1 MSEERQKY
9 SEIRQ
14 ILISAITNQM
24 LDPSKHHSARSVIAS
39 CNNFFGQLFHPT
51 CNLNWGIWDKK
62 LHSAYLKSK
71 LSFKDICLLL
81 DINSQLMYY
90 FVVNPFLNKNMQHK
104 KVLDISCGNG
114 VGSKVYHKF
123 LSPKFTLGVDTAENL
138 IANAKCN
145 FSQPG
150 SVEFLH
156 ADASFLPIA
165 SNSFDLIF
173 NIASSHQYGHKLN
186 FLKEVERI
194 LKPKGYF
201 TYIDF
206 DLKHNPQSMMLKN
219 FIHNA
224 SQLQIIKKVD
234 LTKMVQMAIF
244 NKITFM
250 EANLYRFIKQTY
262 GEKPEQYLAE
272 FEALLLSMGWA
283 FIPRWKIWLMNPD
296 LHPFCS
302 SLRLGG
308 DLQSL
313 WKKKNYFYYLIQ
325 KKESK

>member
-1 MSEERQKY
+1 MSQERQKY

-14 ILISAITNQM
+14 LLISVIIGQM

-39 CNNFFGQLFHPT
+39 CNNYFGKLFHPT

-62 LHSAYLKSK
+62 LHREFLKSK

-81 DINSQLMYY
+81 DPNSQLMYY
-90 FVVNPFLNKNMQHK
+90 FAVYPFLKTNMQHQ

-123 LSPKFTLGVDTAENL
+123 LTPKFTLGVDIAETL
-138 IANAKCN
+138 VANAKCN

-150 SVEFLH
+150 RVEFLQ
-156 ADASFLPIA
+156 ADASFLPIE
-165 SNSFDLIF
+165 SNSFDFIF
-173 NIASSHQYGHKLN
+173 NIASSHQYGYKHN
-186 FLKEVERI
+186 FLEEVNRI
-194 LKPKGYF
+194 LKPNGYF

-206 DLKHNPQSMMLKN
+206 DLKHNPQSLILKN
-219 FIHNA
+219 FIHNT

-234 LTKMVQMAIF
+234 LTKMVQTAIF
-244 NKITFM
+244 NKITFI

-262 GEKPEQYLAE
+262 GEQPEQHLPE
-272 FEALLLSMGWA
+272 LEALLLSMGWA
-283 FIPRWKIWLMNPD
+283 FIPRWKIWLMNPE

-302 SLRLGG
+302 SLRQGG